1 MACLHFGANSCVQ
14 VDFADGVTPG
24 EYGTPRGGPLADPA
38 AAMAA
43 ALREPIDYPVLARST
58 TPGDRV
64 VLVVDHGIPQTAQ
77 FVAATVNS
85 LVEAGVDPD
94 GITIL
99 QGPRGGDTAE
109 SDPCRKLAAA
119 LRRRIAVATHD
130 PTDRRQ
136 LAYLAASE
144 AGEPILV
151 NRALH
156 EADLVLPLGCLRCDE
171 AAGYFGIHSAVFPAF
186 SDIKTQQRFRGLG
199 SLNAGG
205 SHKRAL
211 VEEVD
216 HVAWLLGINF
226 TIQLV
231 PAAGDRV
238 LHVLAGQS
246 ESIRQRGRQ
255 LYREAW
261 ASTASRRAALVIA
274 AIEGGPSQQTWENL
288 GRAVQTAQNLVEEGG
303 AIAVCCELSAYPGPA
318 VQRMLAAESREA
330 ALRQVA
336 KERPVDALPAA
347 QLVRAL
353 QRDKVYL
360 LSRLDTSLVED
371 LDIVPLADPEELT
384 RLARR
389 YPSCILLSNAAYAS
403 VSVAETNTAKLRL

>member
-1 MACLHFGANSCVQ
+1 MACLHFGANSCVE
-14 VDFADGVTPG
+14 VDFADGVTSG
-24 EYGTPRGGPLADPA
+24 EYGTPRGDPLADPA

-58 TPGDRV
+58 TPGDHV
-64 VLVVDHGIPQTAQ
+64 VLPVDPDIPQTAQ
-77 FVAATVNS
+77 IVAATINA

-94 GITIL
+94 GIAIL
-99 QGPRGGDTAE
+99 LSPRDDSTAE
-109 SDPCRKLAAA
+109 SDPCRMIAPA

-144 AGEPILV
+144 AGDPILV

-171 AAGYFGIHSAVFPAF
+171 AAGYFGIHGCVFPAF
-186 SDIKTQQRFRGLG
+186 SDIQTQQHFRGLG
-199 SLNAGG
+199 ALNAGG

-246 ESIRQRGRQ
+246 DSIRQRGRQ

-261 ASTASRRAALVIA
+261 ASTASHRAALVIA
-274 AIEGGPSQQTWENL
+274 SIEGGPSQQTWENL
-288 GRAVQTAQNLVEEGG
+288 GRAVQTAQNLVDEGG

-330 ALRQVA
+330 ALRQVG
-336 KERPVDALPAA
+336 KERPIDALPAA

-360 LSRLDTSLVED
+360 LSRLDASLVED

-389 YPSCILLSNAAYAS
+389 YRSCILLSNAAYAS
-403 VSVAETNTAKLRL
+403 VSVAETNIAKLRL